1 MEYLKIWTSFREVI
15 DPLND
20 SERGRLFTAMLEYAE
35 LGTVPDFKGNERFIW
50 PSAKQ
55 AIDRARAESER
66 LTVNGSKGGRPKKTN
81 GNQRKPTETKENQ
94 QEPTET
100 QKEKEKKNKE
110 REEENTSLTGSKRKP
125 LARFTPPTVEQV
137 AAYCQER
144 GNRINAQQFVDF
156 YASKGWKVGQNPMKD
171 WRACIRTWEGRDG
184 PGNIPAKPPKTVS
197 AQAYGQR
204 QYTEAE
210 LLAVSDDLVAEA
222 RKARDTA

>member
-81 GNQRKPTETKENQ
+81 ENQQKPTETKENQ

-125 LARFTPPTVEQV
+125 LSRFTPPTVEQV

-184 PGNIPAKPPKTVS
+184 PGNTTGKMPKMVS

-204 QYTEAE
+204 AYSEAE
-210 LLAVSDDLVAEA
+210 LMAASEDLIEAA
-222 RKARDTA
+222 RKARGTA

>member
-55 AIDRARAESER
+55 AIDRSRAESER
-66 LTVNGSKGGRPKKTN
+66 LTVTGSKGGIPKKTKEN
-81 GNQRKPTETKENQ
+81 HQEPTETKENL

-100 QKEKEKKNKE
+100 QKEKEKEKKE

-184 PGNIPAKPPKTVS
+184 PGNTTGKMPKMVS
-197 AQAYGQR
+197 AQDYGQR

-210 LLAVSDDLVAEA
+210 LLAASEDLIEAA